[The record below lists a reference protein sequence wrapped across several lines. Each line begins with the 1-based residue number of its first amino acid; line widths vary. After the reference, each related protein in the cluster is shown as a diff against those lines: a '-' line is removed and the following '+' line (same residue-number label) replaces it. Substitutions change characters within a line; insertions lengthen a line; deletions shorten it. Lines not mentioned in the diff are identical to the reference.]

1 MLTLLMEGDKMK
13 EKVIK
18 NKWVIAIMSIIILN
32 LIWIQYSH
40 TSLKRGIL
48 IEENEPSTKVIE
60 IGKEEDKVQEDISA
74 EVLQERKQLSSQD
87 QETQIDHNQE
97 EVCEV
102 PIYIC
107 GAIQKPGVYYV
118 SKDAII
124 NDVIIKGGG
133 LTQEA
138 DATAINLACPIQ
150 AHEKIIIPKQG
161 EKIDKFDDS
170 YENRERIEM
179 LPSSQLIPQPSEKAD
194 IVKNSENSELI
205 NINIATKEEL
215 MTLSGI
221 GEVKAEAI
229 IVYRQENGE
238 FKSIDEMKQIS
249 GIGEKTFD
257 KIKQFI
263 TT

>member
-1 MLTLLMEGDKMK
+1 MK

-18 NKWVIAIMSIIILN
+18 NKWIIAITGIILLN
-32 LIWIQYSH
+32 LVWIQYSNN
-40 TSLKRGIL
+40 SLKRGVL
-48 IEENEPSTKVIE
+48 IEENELTEMIE
-60 IGKEEDKVQEDISA
+60 VGKEEDETQEDIGA

-87 QETQIDHNQE
+87 QAHQIDHIQE
-97 EVCEV
+97 EACEV

-124 NDVIIKGGG
+124 NDVIIKAGG
-133 LTQEA
+133 LTKEA
-138 DATAINLACPIQ
+138 DTKVINLACPIQ
-150 AHEKIIIPKQG
+150 PNEKIIVPEQG
-161 EKIDKFDDS
+161 EEIDKFDDS

-179 LPSSQLIPQPSEKAD
+179 LPSSQLIPQSSEKVG
-194 IVKNSENSELI
+194 IVRNSELI
-205 NINIATKEEL
+205 NINRATKEEL
-215 MTLSGI
+215 MTLNGI

-229 IVYRQENGE
+229 IVYRQENGG